1 MTLPRNRAPAPG
13 LACAFGFGLALVCF
27 LRAVAA
33 EPVSLI
39 GVGGLL
45 QPEGATG
52 PLLTQMR
59 GPMLGRPMPGSGSA
73 PEGNRDGVSGPVGAS
88 LFVGRGGASFFA
100 SDPVVDP
107 VVRARREP
115 EPATAVLFSPL
126 RPGGGN
132 AALAEGIRLLIGRA
146 EAGRMDYDAVQH
158 GARIR
163 PPGPPTRLSIA
174 EIYKWIDETPGQP
187 HAIGR
192 YQFIPATL
200 RRLVAELGL
209 DERTR
214 FSAPVQDRLA
224 DLLLEEAG
232 LSAFGAGEMKRKAF
246 MHNLSRI
253 WAGLPTASGRS
264 YYHGVAGNRATM
276 TWAQFEA
283 AMSRIAPET
292 VRLLKDG

>member
-1 MTLPRNRAPAPG
+1 MTLLRNRASARV
-13 LACAFGFGLALVCF
+13 LAFGFWLALVCF
-27 LRAVAA
+27 LRVAAA

-39 GVGGLL
+39 GAGGLL
-45 QPEGATG
+45 QREGASG

-59 GPMLGRPMPGSGSA
+59 GPLLGPG
-73 PEGNRDGVSGPVGAS
+73 PEGAPGRVSGASGAS
-88 LFVGRGGASFFA
+88 LFAGRGGTSLFA
-100 SDPVVDP
+100 TYP
-107 VVRARREP
+107 VRAQQMAAP
-115 EPATAVLFSPL
+115 GTAAQFAPL
-126 RPGGGN
+126 RPGRGN

-158 GARIR
+158 GAKIR
-163 PPGPPTRLSIA
+163 PPGPPTRLTIA
-174 EIYKWIDETPGQP
+174 EIYKWIAETPGQP

-192 YQFIPATL
+192 YQFIPDTL

-209 DERTR
+209 DEKTR

-232 LSAFGAGEMKRKAF
+232 LSAFGAGEMKREAF

-276 TWAQFEA
+276 TWMQFEA
-283 AMSRIAPET
+283 AMSRIAPGPGGAP
-292 VRLLKDG
+292 KDG